1 MIVLVCFESFYLLCI
16 TKYFCMKQ
24 NEISPIET
32 LAEIRQ
38 LMERSSRFISLSG
51 LSGVFAGVYA
61 LLGAYVAYQY
71 LNMSLTV
78 SRKYLY
84 AEGRSFFD
92 FVLFLVAD
100 ALIVLVL
107 AVGTGIFLTTQKA
120 KKDGNSLFDTAA
132 KKLLIN
138 LAIPLVCGG
147 LLCVSMLFHRVFGF
161 IAPAMLIFYG
171 LALIHASKYTLNTIR
186 YLGFAEI
193 ALGLVSSIFIGY
205 GLFFWALGFGVLH
218 IVYGTF
224 MYFKYE
230 Q

>member
-1 MIVLVCFESFYLLCI
+1 
-16 TKYFCMKQ
+16 MKEK
-24 NEISPIET
+24 EISPIET
-32 LAEIRQ
+32 LTEIRQ

-51 LSGVFAGVYA
+51 LSGVFAGLYA
-61 LLGAYVAYQY
+61 LTGAYVAYQY
-71 LNMSLTV
+71 LHLSV
-78 SRKYLY
+78 AFSRKYLY
-84 AEGRSFFD
+84 ADGRSFND
-92 FVLFLVAD
+92 FVAFLVGD
-100 ALIVLVL
+100 ALLVLVL
-107 AVGTGIFLTTQKA
+107 AIGTGIFLTTQKA
-120 KKDGNSLFDTAA
+120 KKDGNSLFDKSA

-138 LAIPLVCGG
+138 LCIPLVCGG

-171 LALIHASKYTLNTIR
+171 LALIHASKYTLDTIR

-193 ALGLVSSIFIGY
+193 ALGLISSVFIGY

-230 Q
+230 R